1 MSKLFINFIMQNN
14 FFSIFT
20 LTPWDGLKS
29 KQLTEVKLLSIKN
42 ILEKYPVIE
51 RVFLEDLLSKVYN
64 HQHYSWKKTI
74 RRIIGPKNHDYDIT
88 SFNFIW
94 AFDKKNRMYQFLIQ
108 KENESEKSQAILVA
122 LAPPELGRLL
132 SEFKKE
138 ALHRILSLLNN
149 PSAIKFLMILAPK
162 GKSIVQ
168 EQKLLRIDENYSDT
182 LNYVNVLKN
191 MPNIQGQWF
200 PPIKE
205 RCPKCKGLMTD
216 FQDFNTGMRNII
228 CTKCGHRK
236 K

>member
-1 MSKLFINFIMQNN
+1 MQNN
-14 FFSIFT
+14 FFSIYT
-20 LTPWDGLKS
+20 LTPWDGLNS
-29 KQLTEVKLLSIKN
+29 KQLTEVKLLSTKN

-51 RVFLEDLLSKVYN
+51 KVFLEDLLSKVYN

-74 RRIIGPKNHDYDIT
+74 RRITGPKNHDYDIA

-108 KENESEKSQAILVA
+108 KIIESEKSQAILVA
-122 LAPPELGRLL
+122 LAPPELGKLL

-138 ALHRILSLLNN
+138 ALHRILSLLNK

-168 EQKLLRIDENYSDT
+168 EQKLLSIDKNYTDT
-182 LNYVNVLKN
+182 SNYVNVLKN

-205 RCPKCKGLMTD
+205 RCPLCKGIMTD

-228 CTKCGHRK
+228 CTKCGYRK